1 LRRAIAYTGFTQN
14 KKPAEDIM
22 QSPVKDAIT
31 PETEWPDQVHQLCA
45 QIGRFRHI
53 AVLTGAGMS
62 AESGIPTFRGTQHA
76 LWAAFDFEQLATP
89 EAWQQDPARVWAWY
103 EWRRAVVEKAQPH
116 AGHLALAEWAQHTPL
131 RIVTQNVDNLHE
143 RAGSQ
148 DVIHLHGS
156 LFAPRC
162 AVCAQPHTP
171 CANTESTALPTEAQM
186 EPPRCRYC
194 GEKVRPGVV
203 WFNEEMPTQP
213 YEQALAAV
221 ATADLLIVVGTSA
234 SVYPSALLPK
244 LAQDRGLPV
253 LVINPQTT
261 DHTQLPHAIH
271 WASTAAR
278 ALPALLQCL
287 HEDF

>member
-1 LRRAIAYTGFTQN
+1 MHNTNNSKFIL
-14 KKPAEDIM
+14 E
-22 QSPVKDAIT
+22 
-31 PETEWPDQVHQLCA
+31 EEWPEQVQKLCGR
-45 QIGRFRHI
+45 IERFRHI

-62 AESGIPTFRGTQHA
+62 EESGIPTFRGAQHS
-76 LWAAFDFEQLATP
+76 LWADFDFEQLATP
-89 EAWQQDPARVWAWY
+89 EAWQQNPARVWAWY
-103 EWRRAVVEKAQPH
+103 EWRRAVVQNAQPH
-116 AGHLALAEWAQHTPL
+116 AGHRALAEWAQQAHL
-131 RIVTQNVDNLHE
+131 RVVTQNVDNLHE

-171 CANTESTALPTEAQM
+171 CANTESTESAALPTEAQM

-287 HEDF
+287 REGF